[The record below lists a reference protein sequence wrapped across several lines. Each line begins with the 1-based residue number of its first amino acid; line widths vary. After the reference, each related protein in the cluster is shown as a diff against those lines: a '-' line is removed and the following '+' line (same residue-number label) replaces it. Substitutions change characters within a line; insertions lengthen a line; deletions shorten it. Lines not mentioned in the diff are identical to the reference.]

1 MTRGTEAIA
10 YIETE
15 ARRLARS
22 GSHYG
27 WRSIESALLDRNLT
41 GVRKVFANRWTQ
53 FELDRL
59 CAKACSEQTA
69 KPLRHMFNDALTPR
83 SMLLVESA

>member
-22 GSHYG
+22 GVHHG
-27 WRSIESALLDRNLT
+27 WRSIESELLERGLAGT
-41 GVRKVFANRWTQ
+41 RKVFANRWTQ

-59 CAKACSEQTA
+59 CEKARAEQIA
-69 KPLRHMFNDALTPR
+69 ERR
-83 SMLLVESA
+83 SYRLHFETLIPQIQAVRS

>member
-22 GSHYG
+22 GRHYG
-27 WRSIESALLDRNLT
+27 WRSIESELLERGLT

-59 CAKACSEQTA
+59 CEKAHARQA
-69 KPLRHMFNDALTPR
+69 A
-83 SMLLVESA
+83 